1 MAADSFILERF
12 HGIWNRNMVVGVTF
26 TEMLISQLIIQVSFM
41 SLQTI
46 IILAIPIFMY
56 KIYDAWSVLIL
67 YNVLMIH
74 GLTYTSV
81 GGFLTMFCKSM
92 TALGNIF
99 NGFLLPFAIL
109 GGALKNIK
117 QIQ

>member
-12 HGIWNRNMVVGVTF
+12 HGIWSRNMVVGVTF
-26 TEMLISQLIIQVSFM
+26 TEMLISQLIIQISFM

-46 IILAIPIFMY
+46 NVLVVPIFTY

-67 YNVLMIH
+67 YFVLMVH
-74 GLTYTSV
+74 GLTYTCV
-81 GGFLTMFCKSM
+81 GGFLAMFCKSM

-99 NGFLLPFAIL
+99 NGFLLPFAVL
-109 GGALKNIK
+109 GGTLRKFK
-117 QIQ
+117 QMQ